1 MLAPRCPVI
10 HRTARRESCSASET
24 FGPAPRVGRGLPIPW
39 VGRPR
44 PLTRKPYSM
53 ILNTKTID
61 PAGNASPRATLVR
74 SLGIA
79 AVFIIPA
86 LVMRFSGMDAR
97 PVLLLLIYGA
107 AVIGASFL
115 LAWAAEAAQID
126 VSGGL
131 AIAVLALI
139 AVLPEYAVDLYYAFT
154 SGHNPV
160 YVQYAAAN
168 MTGSNRL
175 LMGIG
180 WPVVVLIAVVVAR
193 KSTGKPA
200 RALDLEPGN
209 RVELGFLLIA
219 GIAAFLIPVSGHIH
233 LIFGVALLAWFG
245 FYLYKLSRGDVEEP
259 DLIGAAAAIGGL
271 PDRARRITVVAM
283 FGVAAAVILACA
295 KPFANSL
302 IDAGTELGVD
312 QFLLVQWLAP
322 LASEAPEF
330 VIAILFAARGK
341 GTAAIATLISSKV
354 NQWTLLVGSL
364 PLAYL
369 LGGGGTT
376 LVLDP
381 RQIEEMLL
389 TPTQTL
395 MGVAV
400 ILALRFHRWSA
411 WALLAL
417 FVIQFPITST
427 TGRLILCGAYAVIAL
442 GALVVNRGHLLP
454 TLTAPFIRRDLR
466 RHSRTDRD
474 AATVPPN
481 LGIDGGSAPVKRT

>member
-1 MLAPRCPVI
+1 MNGSPPPGPV
-10 HRTARRESCSASET
+10 E
-24 FGPAPRVGRGLPIPW
+24 VRGAL
-39 VGRPR
+39 VR
-44 PLTRKPYSM
+44 
-53 ILNTKTID
+53 
-61 PAGNASPRATLVR
+61 TLVR

-79 AVFIIPA
+79 TVFILPA
-86 LVMRFSGMDAR
+86 LVIRCAGIHPT
-97 PVLLLLIYGA
+97 PVLSLVLYGS

-139 AVLPEYAVDLYYAFT
+139 AVLPEYAVDLYYAYT
-154 SGHNPV
+154 AGHHPA

-175 LMGIG
+175 LMGLG

-193 KSTGKPA
+193 RTTGKPA
-200 RALDLEPGN
+200 SALDLEPAN

-219 GIAAFLIPVSGHIH
+219 GIVAFLIPATGQIH
-233 LIFGVALLAWFG
+233 LVLGIALLAWFA
-245 FYLYKLSRGDVEEP
+245 FYLYKLTRGDVEEP
-259 DLIGAAAAIGGL
+259 HLIGTAAAIGALG
-271 PDRARRITVVAM
+271 DRSRKLVVIALFVVA
-283 FGVAAAVILACA
+283 ATVIMVCA
-295 KPFANSL
+295 EPFANSL
-302 IDAGTELGVD
+302 IDAGTEFGID

-330 VIAILFAARGK
+330 VIAIIFATRGK

-369 LGGGGTT
+369 AGGGGPA
-376 LVLDP
+376 LILDN

-389 TPTQTL
+389 TATQTL
-395 MGVAV
+395 MGVAM

-411 WALLAL
+411 LALLML
-417 FVIQFPITST
+417 FAVQFGITTT
-427 TGRLILCGAYAVIAL
+427 TGRLVLCGTYVAVAL
-442 GALVVNRGHLLP
+442 TAGAINRKNVLP
-454 TLTAPFIRRDLR
+454 TLAAPFTRRAT
-466 RHSRTDRD
+466 RH
-474 AATVPPN
+474 
-481 LGIDGGSAPVKRT
+481 GGHPESPARLPH

>member
-1 MLAPRCPVI
+1 MTPNTETIDAANA
-10 HRTARRESCSASET
+10 RT
-24 FGPAPRVGRGLPIPW
+24 
-39 VGRPR
+39 
-44 PLTRKPYSM
+44 PLT
-53 ILNTKTID
+53 
-61 PAGNASPRATLVR
+61 TLAR

-79 AVFIIPA
+79 TTFIIPA
-86 LVMRFSGMDAR
+86 LLLRFSGIQAT
-97 PVLLLLIYGA
+97 PVLTLIIYGA

-154 SGHNPV
+154 AGHNPA

-180 WPVVVLIAVVVAR
+180 WPVVVLIAVAVAR
-193 KSTGKPA
+193 KATGKAA
-200 RALDLEPGN
+200 RALDLEPSN

-219 GIAAFLIPVSGHIH
+219 GVAAFLIPATGQIH
-233 LIFGVALLAWFG
+233 LIFGIALLAWFG
-245 FYLYKLSRGDVEEP
+245 CYLYKLSRGDVEEP
-259 DLIGAAAAIGGL
+259 DLIGAAAALGKL
-271 PDRARRITVVAM
+271 PDHARRVTVVAM
-283 FGVAAAVILACA
+283 LIVAAAVILACA

-302 IDAGTELGVD
+302 IDAGTQLGID
-312 QFLLVQWLAP
+312 KFLLVQWLAP

-330 VIAILFAARGK
+330 IIAIIFAARGK

-364 PLAYL
+364 PLAHL
-369 LGGGGTT
+369 LGGGPA
-376 LVLDP
+376 LVLDS

-389 TPTQTL
+389 TATQTM
-395 MGVAV
+395 MGIAL
-400 ILALRFHRWSA
+400 ILALRFHRFSA

-417 FVIQFPITST
+417 FVVQFPISST
-427 TGRLILCGAYAVIAL
+427 TGRLTLCGIYAVIAL
-442 GALVVNRGHLLP
+442 AALIVNRQHILP
-454 TLTAPFIRRDLR
+454 TLSAPFAPSTR
-466 RHSRTDRD
+466 RHGGHPRPRGKHPHP
-474 AATVPPN
+474 AANP
-481 LGIDGGSAPVKRT
+481 GH

>member
-1 MLAPRCPVI
+1 MTPNTETIDAANA
-10 HRTARRESCSASET
+10 RT
-24 FGPAPRVGRGLPIPW
+24 
-39 VGRPR
+39 
-44 PLTRKPYSM
+44 PLT
-53 ILNTKTID
+53 
-61 PAGNASPRATLVR
+61 TLAR

-79 AVFIIPA
+79 TTFIIPA
-86 LVMRFSGMDAR
+86 LLLRFSGIQAT
-97 PVLLLLIYGA
+97 PVLTLVIYGA

-154 SGHNPV
+154 AGHNPA

-180 WPVVVLIAVVVAR
+180 WPVVVLIAVAVAR
-193 KSTGKPA
+193 KATGKAA
-200 RALDLEPGN
+200 RALDLEPSN

-219 GIAAFLIPVSGHIH
+219 GVAAFLIPATGQIH
-233 LIFGVALLAWFG
+233 LIFGIALLAWFG
-245 FYLYKLSRGDVEEP
+245 CYLYKLSRGDVEEP
-259 DLIGAAAAIGGL
+259 DLIGAAAALGKL
-271 PDRARRITVVAM
+271 PDHARRVTVVAM
-283 FGVAAAVILACA
+283 LIVAAAVILACA

-302 IDAGTELGVD
+302 IDAGTQLGID
-312 QFLLVQWLAP
+312 KFLLVQWLAP

-330 VIAILFAARGK
+330 IIAIIFAARGK

-364 PLAYL
+364 PLAHL
-369 LGGGGTT
+369 LGGGPA
-376 LVLDP
+376 LVLDS

-389 TPTQTL
+389 TATQTL
-395 MGVAV
+395 MGIALT
-400 ILALRFHRWSA
+400 LALRFHRFSA

-417 FVIQFPITST
+417 FVVQFPITST
-427 TGRLILCGAYAVIAL
+427 TGRLTLCGIYAVIAL
-442 GALVVNRGHLLP
+442 AALIVNRQHILP
-454 TLTAPFIRRDLR
+454 TLSAPFAPSTR
-466 RHSRTDRD
+466 RHGAHPRPRGKHPHP
-474 AATVPPN
+474 AANP
-481 LGIDGGSAPVKRT
+481 GH